1 MEKGEDMVRLWSL
14 LAVTVLAALAG
25 CAGGGHGRDLND
37 PSNSLVFGYVD
48 MADAPTK
55 VSGVQIMQVAPPVD
69 KPYWGTDVRDGLFYT
84 HYLPPGSYR
93 LATLH
98 GSSFLRGEYQYN
110 FPRQG
115 GGETTV
121 RIDKPGIYFLGA
133 YKYKDVK
140 SGFFEQGKF
149 DIQRV
154 STPTEAELLQRIL
167 DRDPEIKGSAWA
179 EKIRQRI
186 ARLKR

>member
-1 MEKGEDMVRLWSL
+1 MNKRAVL
-14 LAVTVLAALAG
+14 LFLVTAVTALAG
-25 CAGGGHGRDLND
+25 CAGGGHGRDIND

-55 VSGVQIMQVAPPVD
+55 VSGAQVMQVAPPTD

-84 HYLPPGSYR
+84 YYLPPGSYK

-98 GSSFLRGEYQYN
+98 GSSFLRGDYRYS

-115 GGETTV
+115 GGNTAV

-133 YKYKDVK
+133 YRYKDVK
-140 SGFFEQGKF
+140 TGFFEQGKF
-149 DIQRV
+149 DIERV
-154 STPTEAELLQRIL
+154 SNPTEAELLQKLL
-167 DRDPEIKGSAWA
+167 DTDPEIKKSVWA
-179 EKIRQRI
+179 DKIRQRI
-186 ARLKR
+186 ARIKR

>member
-1 MEKGEDMVRLWSL
+1 MIKRVGMLL
-14 LAVTVLAALAG
+14 LAAAMTLLEG
-25 CAGGGHGRDLND
+25 CAGGGHGRDIND

-55 VSGVQIMQVAPPVD
+55 VSGAQVMQVAPPTD

-84 HYLPPGSYR
+84 YYLPPGSYK

-98 GSSFLRGEYQYN
+98 GSSFLRGDYRYS

-115 GGETTV
+115 GGNTAV

-133 YKYKDVK
+133 YRYKTVK
-140 SGFFEQGKF
+140 TEMFEQAKF
-149 DIQRV
+149 DIERAP
-154 STPTEAELLQRIL
+154 SPTEAELLQKLL
-167 DRDPEIKGSAWA
+167 DTDPEIKKSVWA
-179 EKIRQRI
+179 DKIRQRI
-186 ARLKR
+186 ARIKR

>member
-1 MEKGEDMVRLWSL
+1 MNKRAGL
-14 LAVTVLAALAG
+14 LLLVAAVTALAG
-25 CAGGGHGRDLND
+25 CAGGGHGRDIND

-55 VSGVQIMQVAPPVD
+55 VSGAQIMQVTPPTD

-84 HYLPPGSYR
+84 YYLPPGSYK

-98 GSSFLRGEYQYN
+98 GSSFLRGEYRYS

-115 GGETTV
+115 GGNTAV

-133 YKYKDVK
+133 YKYKDVRT
-140 SGFFEQGKF
+140 GFFEQGKF
-149 DIQRV
+149 DIERV
-154 STPTEAELLQRIL
+154 SSPTEADLLQRLL
-167 DRDPEIKGSAWA
+167 DSDPEVKKSVWA
-179 EKIRQRI
+179 DKIRQRI